1 MDGELIKT
9 WWPIVVVAGGLA
21 GAGVFAWLSN
31 RFATKA
37 EQKKLEERVAD
48 VEKAIAAAPSKD
60 DWHETDRRLVKV
72 STQNE
77 AILNSISNIE
87 NRLAMLYENEFR
99 KEQK

>member
-37 EQKKLEERVAD
+37 DHSKLAERMTAI
-48 VEKAIAAAPSKD
+48 EKVQASMPSKD